1 MAKARHPKDS
11 DPAGHDAPWRQRTP
25 VKGVVPP
32 GRKLSTEPR
41 ARIWH
46 ASGVQ
51 GITPPGSSESAPTN
65 TPPKP
70 TTRRARAEG
79 KPKGTAQSKSGAKPS
94 SPLPLQGLLDRLAEH
109 VRENVRA
116 TDEVL
121 RDLSREMLQT
131 HAPFEIVVG
140 FTLLSALV
148 GTDEARRRELHLTL
162 ERGAKAFYNLA
173 RRLDPKVRAPRGLVP
188 QTLDPLFYDVPDMAY
203 QLPEPFVLHAFAGYL
218 ELLKSDPEHDRRLMS
233 FMRELRQELI
243 EGRRFGEQPLE
254 RMFPWREPDW
264 APELD

>member
-1 MAKARHPKDS
+1 MAKSRLPKDRQLE
-11 DPAGHDAPWRQRTP
+11 GHEAPWRQRTP

-32 GRKLSTEPR
+32 GRKLSDEPR
-41 ARIWH
+41 PRVWL
-46 ASGVQ
+46 ASGVI
-51 GITPPGSSESAPTN
+51 GVTPPGDSEGGPPRPAPRSN
-65 TPPKP
+65 PKRSPP
-70 TTRRARAEG
+70 AG
-79 KPKGTAQSKSGAKPS
+79 KKKANAKPS
-94 SPLPLQGLLDRLAEH
+94 SPLPLQGLLDRLADYA
-109 VRENVRA
+109 RENVEPS
-116 TDEVL
+116 DVVL
-121 RDLSREMLQT
+121 RDISREMLQT

-148 GTDEARRRELHLTL
+148 GTDEARRRDYHLTL

-203 QLPEPFVLHAFAGYL
+203 QLPEPFVVHAFAGQL
-218 ELLKSDPEHDRRLMS
+218 EHLRSDPEHDRRLMD
-233 FMRELRQELI
+233 FMRQLRRELV